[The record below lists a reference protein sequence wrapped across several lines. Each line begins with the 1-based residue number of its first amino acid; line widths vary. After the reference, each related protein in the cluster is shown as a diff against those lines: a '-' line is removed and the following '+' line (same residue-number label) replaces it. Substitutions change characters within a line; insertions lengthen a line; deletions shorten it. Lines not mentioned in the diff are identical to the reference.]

1 MVSGLFNSGL
11 ALGATI
17 GPVSVGAI
25 TDALGFPWALTIV
38 GVANFCMVSSKLV
51 ACNRHDIT
59 TTLRKRENIWLV

>member
-38 GVANFCMVSSKLV
+38 GVANFCMVS
-51 ACNRHDIT
+51 C
-59 TTLRKRENIWLV
+59 